1 MTTYNR
7 CGPTCEKEDCGD
19 CPWMLRVEAEG
30 PKRADKA
37 RCVEAKCG
45 ATACTDCFPAQATLP
60 ENPKAIHGRAKPSLS
75 LIPGAAQV
83 QVAGVFALGA
93 EKYGPYNWRKD
104 AVEAETYVSAAQRHL
119 FAWFD
124 GEDTDPESGE
134 LHLAHAAACL
144 LILLDASSCGKM
156 IDNRPHTGATAAL
169 IRSKTKPIEGKSA

>member
-1 MTTYNR
+1 MTNYNR
-7 CGPTCEKEDCGD
+7 CGPSCEKTNEECGD
-19 CPWMLRVEAEG
+19 CPWMR
-30 PKRADKA
+30 RFD
-37 RCVEAKCG
+37 
-45 ATACTDCFPAQATLP
+45 ATPALP

-83 QVAGVFALGA
+83 QLAGVFGLGA

-104 AVEAETYVSAAQRHL
+104 PVEAETYVSAAQRHL

-134 LHLAHAAACL
+134 LHLAHATACL
-144 LILLDASSCGKM
+144 MILLDASACGKM